1 MLEIWYVRSLLK
13 TLDKNHD
20 LLIFFP
26 FKHLLNRSI
35 YLQRRICIFFDF
47 TQRNSHSLCKA
58 HHSFWI
64 AFWIDLQSHAF
75 RFYASRVSDEPHQHD
90 WKNEKTVDFKKIE
103 FWFERDEHLRYAL
116 VIEDRENAY
125 KLMQSNILVSMWWEN
140 SEYLWTWNFIH
151 A

>member
-1 MLEIWYVRSLLK
+1 MLEIRYVRSLLK
-13 TLDKNHD
+13 SLDKNHD

-26 FKHLLNRSI
+26 FTTSFKSINLLTKEN
-35 YLQRRICIFFDF
+35 LHFFDF
-47 TQRNSHSLCKA
+47 TQRNSHLLCKA

-90 WKNEKTVDFKKIE
+90 WKNEKTVDFEKIE
-103 FWFERDEHLRYAL
+103 FCFERDKHLRYAL

-125 KLMQSNILVSMWWEN
+125 KLMQNNISKQVMGK
-140 SEYLWTWNFIH
+140 
-151 A
+151 